1 MITSNQSFLKT
12 FLETIESGKPEVRVV
27 VVVVVAGK
35 EKLARKMSSGKYE
48 TVKKEEANPR
58 KVLAEAAR

>member
-1 MITSNQSFLKT
+1 MIASNQSFLKT
-12 FLETIESGKPEVRVV
+12 FLETIVRETGHGGG
-27 VVVVVAGK
+27 GK

>member
-1 MITSNQSFLKT
+1 MIASNQSSLKT
-12 FLETIESGKPEVRVV
+12 FLETIVQETGYGVGGGGGGGV
-27 VVVVVAGK
+27 K